1 MLVPLALLA
10 IGAIFSGWYF
20 HEWFIGAETGGGFWK
35 GSLAFNE
42 HLMHAMHEVP
52 IWVKYSATAVMLAGF
67 GIAWMA
73 YIKDTSIPAR
83 FTATFSGLYQFL
95 LNKWYWDELYDLLFV
110 RPSLWIGRQF
120 WQRGDIGTIDRF
132 GPHGAAELVQQGS
145 KLAARFQSGYLYSYA
160 FVMLLGLVGLA
171 TWMIVQ

>member
-42 HLMHAMHEVP
+42 HLMHAIHEVP
-52 IWVKYSATAVMLAGF
+52 IWVQYSATAVMLAGF